1 MYELLTGQAYTGVLS
16 EPTEWEME
24 LTDYL
29 GTKLS
34 EIINTGIPT
43 DWPRYTVDNP
53 KQISIRNNQS
63 SVITTVEDATVIHRT
78 QYAIDHFIEISQVE
92 STTSKT
98 TTSSAKTVT
107 EGVCILDG
115 TISNIFVL
123 SLLLYTCYN

>member
-34 EIINTGIPT
+34 EIINTGMPT
-43 DWPRYTVDNP
+43 NWPRYTVDNP

-63 SVITTVEDATVIHRT
+63 SVITTVEDANVIHRT
-78 QYAIDHFIEISQVE
+78 QYAIDHFIEISQIE
-92 STTSKT
+92 TTTSKT
-98 TTSSAKTVT
+98 TTSSAL
-107 EGVCILDG
+107 ILG
-115 TISNIFVL
+115 ETISNIFVL